1 MLAELEALALIVAG
15 ELSISVADLRHLG
28 GSEELQSE
36 EDLAILDEEG
46 DIMRSYF
53 ENGTGAVFAAET
65 VVEEACVV
73 GP

>member
-46 DIMRSYF
+46 
-53 ENGTGAVFAAET
+53 A
-65 VVEEACVV
+65 
-73 GP
+73 